1 MIHKYPYR
9 IHKPRKNQF
18 PEHLQQYAK
27 LVETNEGFS
36 ALMEGAT
43 EFMALLSALPP
54 AKMSHAYQ
62 KNKWTVQE
70 VLLHMIDT
78 ERMFQNR
85 ALRISRKEQRA
96 LSGFDHNRYVK
107 NLPNIARSIESIRDE
122 YETVRKGTFLLFA
135 GLTKVEMKLEGRVS
149 NYKLTLPSIPFIIAG
164 HEIHH
169 LNILKDQYSI
179 LEIDHPTL

>member
-9 IHKPRKNQF
+9 IHKPGSNQF
-18 PEHLQQYAK
+18 PEHLQNYAK
-27 LVETNEGFS
+27 LVDTNEGFT
-36 ALMEGAT
+36 AMMEGAT
-43 EFMALLSALPP
+43 AFMSMLSVLPTE
-54 AKMSHAYQ
+54 KMAHSYD

-85 ALRISRKEQRA
+85 ALRISRKESRS
-96 LSGFDHNRYVK
+96 LSGFDQDKYVK
-107 NLPNIARSIESIRDE
+107 NLPQIVRSIESIRDE

-135 GLTKVEMKLEGRVS
+135 GLTKVEMKLQGRVG
-149 NYKLTLPSIPFIIAG
+149 NYTLTLPSIPFIIAG

-169 LNILKDQYSI
+169 LNILNDKYNI